1 MVKYVKGQIYEE
13 LKNHLE
19 GVQFDITDESTVLMV
34 YFNAPTPEEQQQFT
48 AGNKFEIRFIELKNI
63 IMLTVKIGNL
73 EWMDAPYSIHLSPY
87 LSDFKIPE
95 EKIGLSMVIMLIDC
109 STGKIENMRQVVLSD
124 NFSRKLLKTIM
135 QQKESEFSVASYDI
149 ELNNLY
155 RKYSTNELVRM
166 SSNYCRLNEN
176 NNVIERT
183 DRETR

>member
-1 MVKYVKGQIYEE
+1 MVKYVKGQIYEG
-13 LKNHLE
+13 LKNHPE
-19 GVQFDITDESTVLMV
+19 GVQFDITDESAVLMV
-34 YFNAPTPEEQQQFT
+34 YFNAPTPDEQQQFT

-87 LSDFKIPE
+87 LSDFKIPA

-124 NFSRKLLKTIM
+124 NFSRKLLKTILK
-135 QQKESEFSVASYDI
+135 QKDSEFSVAGYDM

-166 SSNYCRLNEN
+166 SSNYCRLN
-176 NNVIERT
+176 
-183 DRETR
+183 